1 MGATSAP
8 PDYIRLNAVETAL
21 GWPLGAIEPGPA
33 DRSAMSART
42 VLEGLVLR
50 ALLAGPTF
58 VSFSGGRD
66 SSAVLALATVVAR
79 REGLP
84 DPIPLTVSYPGLHET
99 DEAEWQRLVLEHLG
113 LTEHIVITVRGEQTL
128 LGERARA
135 SLERRG
141 PLWPAAL
148 HTYDVFLDHV
158 DGAQLLT
165 GEGGDEVI
173 SASRIT
179 PISILVRERRRPRR
193 ALVAASARAAVPNA
207 LRGPYVRRRAATQ
220 AHFPWLRGQA
230 VRALADVEA
239 DLACTPLR
247 WDRALP
253 AMVSRRAAAVME
265 ANYERLAAEHD
276 VTAHHPL
283 RGKQFIGALAAD
295 GGCWG
300 YRGRT
305 DLMRT
310 LFGDILPD
318 AVLARTTKARFNAVR
333 FGSVEREFARSWDGA
348 GVDADLVD
356 AEVLR
361 SHWLSE
367 MPFGVTGP
375 LLHAAWLAGCS
386 RPPSTSAGVAS

>member
-8 PDYIRLNAVETAL
+8 PDYVRLSAVETAL
-21 GWPLGAIEPGPA
+21 GWPLGAIHSAPA
-33 DRSAMSART
+33 DRPAGNARAA
-42 VLEGLVLR
+42 LEGLVLR
-50 ALLAGPTF
+50 ALVAGPTY

-66 SSAVLALATVVAR
+66 SSAVLALASVVAR

-99 DEAEWQRLVLEHLG
+99 DEEEWQRLVLEHLG

-135 SLERRG
+135 SLDQRG

-158 DGAQLLT
+158 DGGQLLT

-179 PISILVRERRRPRR
+179 PISLLVRERRRPRR
-193 ALVAASARAAVPNA
+193 ALLAASARAAMPNA
-207 LRGPYVRRRAATQ
+207 VRGPYVRRRAASQ
-220 AHFPWLRGQA
+220 SNFPWLRGQA

-247 WDRALP
+247 WDSALA
-253 AMVSRRAAAVME
+253 AMLSRRAAAVME
-265 ANYERLAAEHD
+265 TNYERLAAEHD
-276 VTAHHPL
+276 VTVHHPL
-283 RGKQFIGALAAD
+283 RGTEFIGALAAD

-305 DLMRT
+305 HLMRT

-333 FGSVEREFARSWDGA
+333 FGSIEREFARSWDGA
-348 GVDADLVD
+348 GVDTELVD
-356 AEVLR
+356 ADVLR
-361 SHWLSE
+361 SHWLSD

-375 LLHAAWLAGCS
+375 LLHAAWLAGES
-386 RPPSTSAGVAS
+386 RSACTPAGAAS